1 MRVDHRDHDC
11 VWFELLKCLSVF
23 NPGSSSELACSSKDE
38 RPGHPA
44 HEEDG
49 ASEVVPHKVKESPVN
64 LVMLIVKVTTV
75 ILIVGIVVWP
85 IEVNV
90 F

>member
-11 VWFELLKCLSVF
+11 ICLELLKCLSVF
-23 NPGSSSELACSSKDE
+23 NPGSSSQLACSSKDE

-49 ASEVVPHKVKESPVN
+49 PGEVVPHKVKESSVN
-64 LVMLIVKVTTV
+64 LVMLIVKVTT
-75 ILIVGIVVWP
+75 ILLIVIVGIVV
-85 IEVNV
+85 
-90 F
+90 

>member
-1 MRVDHRDHDC
+1 MSVLK
-11 VWFELLKCLSVF
+11 LLKCLSVF
-23 NPGSSSELACSSKDE
+23 NPGSSSQLACSSKDE

-64 LVMLIVKVTTV
+64 LVMLIVKVTTI

-85 IEVNV
+85 IEVIV

>member
-23 NPGSSSELACSSKDE
+23 NLGSSSQLACSSKDE

-49 ASEVVPHKVKESPVN
+49 PGEVVPHKVKEGSVN
-64 LVMLIVKVTTV
+64 LVMLINNYIINCDCGYCGMTY
-75 ILIVGIVVWP
+75 
-85 IEVNV
+85 
-90 F
+90 